1 MNLKPFFKGIWS
13 FCAKN
18 STKLLAAGAIIS
30 EAFGFYMMH
39 KEAPIVHE
47 RLKELPPDANWKD
60 KAKVAAPIYIPAAAL
75 FLLSSTCVVGGC
87 VSGEKKIAML
97 TSLYSASQ
105 AAIQKCEDELVAR
118 VGPEGAKQV
127 KAGMVKDFLTDGD
140 ENEARKKDNSYDPFD
155 DNNVYHTGK
164 GNQKFREPFTGK
176 IFTSSLDA
184 VKSDI
189 ADFERIIISEDWGS
203 VNEFFDCIGIPR
215 ISKIAN
221 YAGYNSAKL
230 YESKSKKG
238 LDVTFPSF
246 TCPNG
251 YETAFDIVIHN
262 DIYLY
267 NGNKLYD

>member
-1 MNLKPFFKGIWS
+1 MNLKPFFKSIWS
-13 FCAKN
+13 FCTKN

-60 KAKVAAPIYIPAAAL
+60 KVKVAGPIYIPAAAL

-127 KAGMVKDFLTDGD
+127 KNEMVKEFLTS
-140 ENEARKKDNSYDPFD
+140 EEPKKETNYDPFD

-164 GNQKFREPFTGK
+164 GSQKFKAPFTGA
-176 IFTSSLDA
+176 IFTSSLEA
-184 VKSDI
+184 VKNDI
-189 ADFERIIISEDWGS
+189 AEFNLKISNEDFGS
-203 VNEFFDCIGIPR
+203 VNELYSCLGIPEVE
-215 ISKIAN
+215 KLGGFV
-221 YAGYNSAKL
+221 GYPVNKL
-230 YESKSKKG
+230 YEQKGVKG
-238 LDVTFPSF
+238 LTVSFPSF
-246 TCPNG
+246 VCPNG
-251 YETAFDIVIHN
+251 YETGFEIVIH
-262 DIYLY
+262 DHLYLY
-267 NGNKLYD
+267 DGFKKIY